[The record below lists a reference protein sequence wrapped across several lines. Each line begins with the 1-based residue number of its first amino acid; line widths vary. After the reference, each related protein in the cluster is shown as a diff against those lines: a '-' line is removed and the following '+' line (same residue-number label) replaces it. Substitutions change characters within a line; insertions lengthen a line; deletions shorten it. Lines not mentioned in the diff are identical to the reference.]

1 MILALKGHCIQQQ
14 MSSELLPCRFAAM
27 QTAGPA
33 AKQPSKAAVAAPVTQ
48 AAARPAAGSPD
59 RSDAAVASLQSK
71 FDALAVG
78 TDAGGEPA
86 EQLPA
91 SSKDWPEEESPARLP
106 VRRHATLLCLDD
118 RLQALPW
125 EALPGLRQAR

>member
-1 MILALKGHCIQQQ
+1 
-14 MSSELLPCRFAAM
+14 M

-33 AKQPSKAAVAAPVTQ
+33 AKQPSKDALAAPVTQ
-48 AAARPAAGSPD
+48 AAARPVAGAVACSPN
-59 RSDAAVASLQSK
+59 RGDAAVASLQAK

-86 EQLPA
+86 EQLAA
-91 SSKDWPEEESPARLP
+91 SSTDAPGEESSARLP

-118 RLQALPW
+118 TLQALPW
-125 EALPGLRQAR
+125 ESLPGLRQAR

>member
-1 MILALKGHCIQQQ
+1 
-14 MSSELLPCRFAAM
+14 M

-33 AKQPSKAAVAAPVTQ
+33 AKQPSKDALAAPMTQ
-48 AAARPAAGSPD
+48 AAAMPIAGAAAGSPN
-59 RSDAAVASLQSK
+59 RGDAAVASLQAK

-78 TDAGGEPA
+78 TDAWGEPA
-86 EQLPA
+86 EQLAA
-91 SSKDWPEEESPARLP
+91 SSKDVSGDESLAKLP

-125 EALPGLRQAR
+125 ESLPGLRQAR

>member
-1 MILALKGHCIQQQ
+1 
-14 MSSELLPCRFAAM
+14 M

-33 AKQPSKAAVAAPVTQ
+33 AKQPSKAVLEVPVTQ
-48 AAARPAAGSPD
+48 AAARPVAGAAAGSPI
-59 RSDAAVASLQSK
+59 RGDAAVASLQAK

-78 TDAGGEPA
+78 TDDGREPA
-86 EQLPA
+86 EQLAA
-91 SSKDWPEEESPARLP
+91 SSKDGPGDESLARLP

-125 EALPGLRQAR
+125 ETLPGLRQAR